1 MKILLSLVMLMIY
14 ASLFS
19 VLLYLSTNKTK
30 TINNN
35 NNINKLLRI
44 YKSEKAFNEIN
55 YNFTNR
61 TLNKSSIFCMILTSK
76 KNLESRVSITYEA
89 WAHKCDDHD
98 FVLLIPGEEKKIG
111 QRIEKKIN
119 NTFKLLQPE
128 SLLNDSYEKLTD
140 KVYHMFID
148 AYKYKKKYD
157 WYVKADDDTFLFVDN
172 LRQFLHNKNSSEAVS
187 YGYDFKV
194 KAKNGYQSGGAGY
207 VLSNQAFERLGS
219 ALINN
224 YTFCP
229 NSGTEDIDCISCLD
243 SLGVKKGKSTD
254 SLGRE
259 KFFPQNIL
267 DFFYG
272 TNKICFLNSRDS
284 IVALSRLFRF
294 TRFRQFK

>member
-111 QRIEKKIN
+111 QRIEKKTHVHRRI
-119 NTFKLLQPE
+119 
-128 SLLNDSYEKLTD
+128 
-140 KVYHMFID
+140 
-148 AYKYKKKYD
+148 
-157 WYVKADDDTFLFVDN
+157 
-172 LRQFLHNKNSSEAVS
+172 
-187 YGYDFKV
+187 
-194 KAKNGYQSGGAGY
+194 
-207 VLSNQAFERLGS
+207 
-219 ALINN
+219 
-224 YTFCP
+224 
-229 NSGTEDIDCISCLD
+229 
-243 SLGVKKGKSTD
+243 
-254 SLGRE
+254 
-259 KFFPQNIL
+259 
-267 DFFYG
+267 
-272 TNKICFLNSRDS
+272 
-284 IVALSRLFRF
+284 
-294 TRFRQFK
+294 